1 MYVWLVRVD
10 MDLEDLKRKLSLAGR
25 HIFMKI
31 NHNAAE
37 LKKKYTDPNVYVMV
51 NGKKMK
57 IRDITVNECN
67 IHLETEEQ

>member
-1 MYVWLVRVD
+1 

-37 LKKKYTDPNVYVMV
+37 LKKKYTDPNVYVIV
-51 NGKKMK
+51 NGQKMK

-67 IHLETEEQ
+67 IYLETEKE

>member
-1 MYVWLVRVD
+1 

-31 NHNAAE
+31 NYNAAE
-37 LKKKYTDPNVYVMV
+37 LKKKYTDPNVYVIV

-57 IRDITVNECN
+57 ISDITVNECN
-67 IHLETEEQ
+67 IHLETEEE

>member
-1 MYVWLVRVD
+1 

-31 NHNAAE
+31 NYNAAE
-37 LKKKYTDPNVYVMV
+37 IKKKYTDPNVYVMV

-57 IRDITVNECN
+57 ITDITVNECN
-67 IHLETEEQ
+67 IYLETENE

>member
-1 MYVWLVRVD
+1 

-37 LKKKYTDPNVYVMV
+37 LKKKHTDPNVYVMV
-51 NGKKMK
+51 DGKKLNIKDIK
-57 IRDITVNECN
+57 IEEYN
-67 IHLETEEQ
+67 IHLETEQLR

>member
-1 MYVWLVRVD
+1 M

-37 LKKKYTDPNVYVMV
+37 LKKKYNDPSVYVII

-67 IHLETEEQ
+67 IYLETEKE